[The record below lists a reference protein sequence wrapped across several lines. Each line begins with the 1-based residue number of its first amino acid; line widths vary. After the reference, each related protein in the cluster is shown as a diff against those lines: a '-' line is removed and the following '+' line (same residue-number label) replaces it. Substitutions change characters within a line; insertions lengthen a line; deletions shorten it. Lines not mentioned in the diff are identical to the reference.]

1 MTGTGST
8 SSGTPTRPTIL
19 IGYTPTPEGTAALA
33 RATLEAKHQDAHL
46 AVLNTGKD
54 GNYNDP
60 IFATE
65 QDIDAVDAQ
74 LTEANIS
81 HSIIRPNN
89 DLSAADSILNAAHDL
104 AADLIVIG
112 LRRRSPVGKLITG
125 STAQEVLLGADCPVL
140 TVKAHG
146 GSCAVAE

>member
-1 MTGTGST
+1 MTST
-8 SSGTPTRPTIL
+8 STDKQPTIL
-19 IGYTPTPEGTAALA
+19 VGYTPTPEGTAALA
-33 RATLEAKHQDAHL
+33 RATLEAKQQGAHL

-60 IFATE
+60 VFATE

-74 LTEANIS
+74 LTDADIP
-81 HSIIRPNN
+81 HSIHRPND

-140 TVKAHG
+140 TVKAPQR
-146 GSCAVAE
+146 